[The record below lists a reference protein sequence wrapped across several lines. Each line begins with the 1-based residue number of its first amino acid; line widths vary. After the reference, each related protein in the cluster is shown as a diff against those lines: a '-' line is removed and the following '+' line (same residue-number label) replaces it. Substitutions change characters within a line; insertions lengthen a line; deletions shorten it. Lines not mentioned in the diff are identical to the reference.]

1 MKAWI
6 DNYNTWIPETNPDR
20 LKEIFEEMLHDAGF
34 GILNFMQHSF
44 EPIGWTGI
52 WLLAESHL
60 ALHTFPE
67 ENTTYVELSSCNKKM
82 YEDFLVLIQKY
93 KSELESN

>member
-6 DNYNTWIPETNPDR
+6 DNYNTWIPETGPEK
-20 LKEIFEEMLHDAGF
+20 LKEIFEDLLKQSGF
-34 GILNFMQHSF
+34 GVLNFMEHAF
-44 EPIGWTGI
+44 KPIGWTGI

-67 ENTTYVELSSCNKKM
+67 ENTTYVELSSCNRKM
-82 YEDFLVLIQKY
+82 YDDFLILIQNY
-93 KSELESN
+93 KSEVEGK